1 MISTIQSQATA
12 YVQQSAPKDDVSKG
26 VQKTEKSEVLDKVTA
41 LKEQIQNGSYKVD
54 IVKTAGAIA
63 EELI

>member
-1 MISTIQSQATA
+1 MISTVQSNAAA
-12 YVQQSAPKDDVSKG
+12 YVQQVSPKDETSKG

-41 LKEQIQNGSYKVD
+41 IKEQIQNGSYKVD

>member
-12 YVQQSAPKDDVSKG
+12 YVQQNAPKDESSKG

-41 LKEQIQNGSYKVD
+41 IKEQIQNGSYKVD
-54 IVKTAGAIA
+54 IVKTAAAIA

>member
-12 YVQQSAPKDDVSKG
+12 YVQQNAPKDESSKG

-41 LKEQIQNGSYKVD
+41 IKEQIQNGSYKVD
-54 IVKTAGAIA
+54 IVKTAGAFA

>member
-1 MISTIQSQATA
+1 MIPTMQAQATA
-12 YVQQSAPKDDVSKG
+12 YVQQNAPKDESSKG

-41 LKEQIQNGSYKVD
+41 IKEQIQNGSYKVD

>member
-1 MISTIQSQATA
+1 MISTIQSQASA
-12 YVQQSAPKDDVSKG
+12 YIQQNTPKDDALKG

-41 LKEQIQNGSYKVD
+41 LKEQIQNGNYKVD